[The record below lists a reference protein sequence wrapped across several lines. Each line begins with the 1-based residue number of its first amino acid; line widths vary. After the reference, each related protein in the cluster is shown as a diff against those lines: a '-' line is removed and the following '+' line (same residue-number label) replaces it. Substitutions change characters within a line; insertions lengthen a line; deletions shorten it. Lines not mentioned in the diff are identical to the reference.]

1 MQKIVKTTKI
11 NKKIKKQSQRSA
23 QKPKHYHKLPKQI
36 SEKEFNNFFIPHLS
50 LPKRSRKLSIPL
62 WRIFNYILYQLDTG
76 CQWDKI
82 PIKINLSTNKKEICY
97 TSVWRWFDRWSGDGS
112 FEKAFIANVE
122 QLKDKKKLK
131 LKRIHG
137 DGTNSIAKKGVIL

>member
-1 MQKIVKTTKI
+1 MQNTTKTSQKS
-11 NKKIKKQSQRSA
+11 NKQSQRPT
-23 QKPKHYHKLPKQI
+23 PKLKHCNKLPKQI
-36 SEKEFNNFFIPHLS
+36 TEKEFNKFFLPYLS
-50 LPKRSRKLSIPL
+50 LPKRSRKPPIPL

-82 PIKINLSTNKKEICY
+82 PIKLNPATCKKEICY

-112 FEKAFIANVE
+112 LEKAFIANVK

-137 DGTNSIAKKGVIL
+137 DGTNSVAKKGAIL

>member
-1 MQKIVKTTKI
+1 MQKTAKTS
-11 NKKIKKQSQRSA
+11 KKTKKQSQRPTT
-23 QKPKHYHKLPKQI
+23 KPKHCHKLPKQI
-36 SEKEFNNFFIPHLS
+36 TEKQFKDFFLPHLS
-50 LPKRSRKLSIPL
+50 LPRQSRKPVIPL
-62 WRIFNYILYQLDTG
+62 WCVFNYILYQMDTG

-82 PIKINLSTNKKEICY
+82 PIKVNSATSKKEICY

-112 FEKAFIANVE
+112 FEKSFIASVK
-122 QLKDKKKLK
+122 QLQDKKKLK